1 MECKKKK
8 LRRINAQQCV
18 LEYVLRTGCAV
29 IVLTFV
35 AIIALLGY
43 AAYDAWLKPPSPMW
57 SGSYNSYDADTISTR
72 DSVVKEVPKQEMK
85 MVSPASSSSSKRS
98 SYNPMIICSG
108 LTRHRRMIWTTTG
121 CRDIWMPMTMRIG
134 NENHPRALTLSDDSF
149 LAGEEM
155 LA

>member
-57 SGSYNSYDADTISTR
+57 SGSYNSYEPDTISTR
-72 DSVVKEVPKQEMK
+72 DSVVKEVPKEEPKAQLP
-85 MVSPASSSSSKRS
+85 VSSSSSKRS
-98 SYNPMIICSG
+98 SYRPNDNMQRFDPPS
-108 LTRHRRMIWTTTG
+108 
-121 CRDIWMPMTMRIG
+121 
-134 NENHPRALTLSDDSF
+134 EDDMEDNGMSRYMN
-149 LAGEEM
+149 AYDDEDWE
-155 LA
+155 